1 MSDAANT
8 IAQKPAARNL
18 SPARVRQFK
27 EAEARVKASNAPTLE
42 LTKLLVPT
50 DIQMQHIATRFPSV
64 KVGEYDEL
72 FGAGLSLVRDQ
83 YETMA
88 PILTFDGRHGTNFRA
103 LKLHLDR
110 IVDGVIRSAYGA
122 AQFYEGKRLAAKDAT
137 NSFSNE
143 HRDEDRQGVD
153 GGDNRAAEMRTVA
166 AEKAGHAW
174 SLAVVAAGAC
184 EAYRDLMGSDWQPY
198 QANNR
203 RSVSQRAASEE
214 AAALGF

>member
-1 MSDAANT
+1 MSDANRN
-8 IAQKPAARNL
+8 IAVNATARNL
-18 SPARVRQFK
+18 SSARVRQFK

-42 LTKLLVPT
+42 LIKRLTPA
-50 DIQMQHIATRFPSV
+50 DNQMAAIMKAFPSV

-72 FGAGLSLVRDQ
+72 FGAGLSMVRDQ
-83 YETMA
+83 HETMA
-88 PILTFDGRHGTNFRA
+88 PILTFEDRHGTNFMA

-110 IVDGVIRSAYGA
+110 IVDGVIRSAFGA
-122 AQFYEGKRLAAKDAT
+122 AQFYEVRRAAAKDAADGFA
-137 NSFSNE
+137 ND

-153 GGDNRAAEMRTVA
+153 GGDNRAANLRRIA
-166 AEKAGHAW
+166 AEKAGHAY

-198 QANNR
+198 QPKSS
-203 RSVSQRAASEE
+203 RSVSERAASEE

>member
-1 MSDAANT
+1 MSDANRNIAANAT
-8 IAQKPAARNL
+8 ARNL

-42 LTKLLVPT
+42 LIKRLVPT
-50 DIQMQHIATRFPSV
+50 DSQMAAIAQRFPSV

-83 YETMA
+83 YETLA
-88 PILTFDGRHGTNFRA
+88 PILTSEDRHETNFTA
-103 LKLHLDR
+103 LKLVLDR
-110 IVDGVIRSAYGA
+110 IVGAAIGAAYGSA
-122 AQFYEGKRLAAKDAT
+122 NHYEGRRTAAKDAT

-153 GGDNRAAEMRTVA
+153 GGDNRAANLRRIA
-166 AEKAGHAW
+166 AEKAGHAY
-174 SLAVVAAGAC
+174 SLAVLAAGAC

-198 QANNR
+198 QPNNR
-203 RSVSQRAASEE
+203 RSVSERAAAEE